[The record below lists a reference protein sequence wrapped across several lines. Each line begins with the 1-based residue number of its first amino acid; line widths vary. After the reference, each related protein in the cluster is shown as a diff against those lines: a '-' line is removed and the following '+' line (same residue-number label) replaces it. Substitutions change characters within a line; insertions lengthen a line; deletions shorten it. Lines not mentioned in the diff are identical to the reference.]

1 MISSSLLC
9 PHYRPPGSLA
19 RFTMLKHK
27 LRQENPDLAE
37 MVEKT
42 RTHALDGEGVDTVEY
57 SVARLELLPT
67 YTRLDVRLPPPPRKV
82 AGLPKT
88 NTAKSVVS
96 CSDLDCHRIPETFK
110 KAFRMSYGL

>member
-42 RTHALDGEGVDTVEY
+42 RSHALDGEGVNTVEY
-57 SVARLELLPT
+57 IVDRMDLLPT
-67 YTRLDVRLPPPPRKV
+67 YTRLDVKLPAPPRRV
-82 AGLPKT
+82 FEYL
-88 NTAKSVVS
+88 VV
-96 CSDLDCHRIPETFK
+96 
-110 KAFRMSYGL
+110 Y